1 MRAARKDLVVEP
13 AFGLEE
19 LEVRA
24 VRRPTPEVH
33 VRDLKVAPDCLT
45 RAQESE
51 RGYRSARE
59 TLTVTE
65 VVLGPAVV
73 RQEACGVV
81 LRDELGVRDAELCER
96 SGERQ
101 ATQRHGARRTVRD
114 VPEAGNRLAKLVQR
128 DGKACSGRL
137 ATGGECTKMERA
149 PYVLLFSII
158 YWNGSRLISHMKSTS
173 GLQRWDQCGRGRR
186 EREAYSTRQY
196 HLYFWSSGWW

>member
-1 MRAARKDLVVEP
+1 MRAARKDLIVEP

-24 VRRPTPEVH
+24 VRWPTPEVH
-33 VRDLKVAPDCLT
+33 VRDLKVAPDC
-45 RAQESE
+45 RARVQKRREH
-51 RGYRSARE
+51 GCRSARE
-59 TLTVTE
+59 TRTMAE

-96 SGERQ
+96 SDERQ

-114 VPEAGNRLAKLVQR
+114 VPEAGDRLAKLIQG
-128 DGKACSGRL
+128 DGEACSGTL
-137 ATGGECTKMERA
+137 ATGGKCAKMERA

-158 YWNGSRLISHMKSTS
+158 
-173 GLQRWDQCGRGRR
+173 
-186 EREAYSTRQY
+186 
-196 HLYFWSSGWW
+196 